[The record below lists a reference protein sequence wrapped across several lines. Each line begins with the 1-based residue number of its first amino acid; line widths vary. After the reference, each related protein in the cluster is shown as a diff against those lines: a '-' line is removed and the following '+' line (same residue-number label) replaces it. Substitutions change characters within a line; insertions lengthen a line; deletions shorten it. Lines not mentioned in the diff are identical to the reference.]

1 MPVNAELYDLVKAA
15 KKTLRKENKPVNAK
29 AVIKHVQRRAEDVLF
44 VYNDLEEQ
52 EQAKRDAEKDRL
64 LSESLRN
71 ELSKYGE
78 DFAHEKTLTLK
89 EAIERHKATEELL
102 VEEITVIRDELANA
116 HDQSKMEQETL
127 TETINNLK
135 QVESELKGAISS
147 HLGEIKVLT
156 EDRNTAREER
166 HKAEVKLS
174 GLKQTLAIKSA
185 DERRERAQ
193 AKSLQKQLDA
203 AITSI
208 NDMKEEIKKLNK
220 RKSPSRSSQT
230 TATGNKKS

>member
-15 KKTLRKENKPVNAK
+15 KKTLREKNKPVNAK

-78 DFAHEKTLTLK
+78 DCANEKTLTLK
-89 EAIERHKATEELL
+89 EAIERHKSTEELL
-102 VEEITVIRDELANA
+102 VEEITIIRDELANT
-116 HDQSKMEQETL
+116 HDQSRIEQETL
-127 TETINNLK
+127 TETINSLK
-135 QVESELKGAISS
+135 QVKSELKDAVSS

-156 EDRNTAREER
+156 EDRNTARKER
-166 HKAEVKLS
+166 YEAGVKLS
-174 GLKQTLAIKSA
+174 GLKQTLVIKSA
-185 DERRERAQ
+185 DERRERSQ
-193 AKSLQKQLDA
+193 AKDLQKQLDEA
-203 AITSI
+203 KTSI
-208 NDMKEEIKKLNK
+208 GVLKEEVKKLKK
-220 RKSPSRSSQT
+220 RKSPSSASQT
-230 TATGNKKS
+230 TSTDDK